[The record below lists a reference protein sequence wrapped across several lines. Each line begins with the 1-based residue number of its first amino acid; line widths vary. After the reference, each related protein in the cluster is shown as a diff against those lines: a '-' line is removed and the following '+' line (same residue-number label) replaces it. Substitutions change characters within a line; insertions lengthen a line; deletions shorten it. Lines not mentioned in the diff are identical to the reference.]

1 MQPALEGGAARL
13 GCSSN
18 GSQQES
24 SHLDTWVG
32 GGDSS
37 PFQLTLI
44 ERFWSREC

>member
-24 SHLDTWVG
+24 SHLDTCGGVG
-32 GGDSS
+32 GAPAPFSS
-37 PFQLTLI
+37 L
-44 ERFWSREC
+44 